1 MSALVGVIMGS
12 KSDWSTLCHTV
23 EMLDKLGIPNEVKVV
38 SAHRTPDL
46 LFQYAEQAEGRG
58 IQVIIA
64 GAGGAGVRA
73 PIFGSSSC
81 AAFASANSRIRAKFP
96 AYARQAGKG
105 GNEHDRY
112 HCRYAHPYPQ
122 RTDCEA

>member
-12 KSDWSTLCHTV
+12 KSDWSTLSHTV

-46 LFQYAEQAEGRG
+46 LFQYAEQAEARG

-64 GAGGAGVRA
+64 GAGGAAG
-73 PIFGSSSC
+73 
-81 AAFASANSRIRAKFP
+81 AAADAGPGTDFNAVERGCVSITPLQIDLTHTGQLASVAQWMK
-96 AYARQAGKG
+96 
-105 GNEHDRY
+105 
-112 HCRYAHPYPQ
+112 
-122 RTDCEA
+122 